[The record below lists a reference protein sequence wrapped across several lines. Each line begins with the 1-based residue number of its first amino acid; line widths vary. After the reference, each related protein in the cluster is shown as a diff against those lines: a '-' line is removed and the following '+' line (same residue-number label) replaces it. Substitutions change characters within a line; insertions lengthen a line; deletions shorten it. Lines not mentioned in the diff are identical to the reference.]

1 MEFAVI
7 GLVYDEYPSKKVAK
21 INVAVEV
28 NR

>member
-7 GLVYDEYPSKKVAK
+7 RLVYDEYSSKKVAK